1 MAHKLTS
8 VYTQNDVVYIYILI
22 LAPGVGNCQLPMK
35 FKYSAFG
42 YLSG

>member
-1 MAHKLTS
+1 MAHKLTG
-8 VYTQNDVVYIYILI
+8 VYTQNDVVYILI
-22 LAPGVGNCQLPMK
+22 MAPGVGNCQLPMK